1 MRGSPDLWGW
11 ECKKVEDEKVAS
23 GFRVSLCDPH
33 LQLLRALLFIYLF
46 GTGSSGVQAGL
57 ELLTL
62 LPQPPQS
69 TLLSQQ
75 SNFFSVRIS
84 YGYS

>member
-1 MRGSPDLWGW
+1 MESGEGSPDLWGW
-11 ECKKVEDEKVAS
+11 ECKKVEDEKAAS

-33 LQLLRALLFIYLF
+33 LQFRRALLFIYLF

-62 LPQPPQS
+62 LPQPPEY
-69 TLLSQQ
+69 
-75 SNFFSVRIS
+75 SVVTTI
-84 YGYS
+84 